1 LKINDL
7 KPDALHGGNPTYFQ
21 TVVRVHTLLF
31 KGYGGGV
38 SRSQNPD
45 FNPIPVDE
53 LDKNGI

>member
-38 SRSQNPD
+38 SRSQIPD

-53 LDKNGI
+53 PKI